1 MKNLLY
7 FNGTIYTKKSSKIVS
22 MLSSIHVGELFDT
35 GKVDFAPKY
44 IIVKPD
50 VIVDYNENMGGVD
63 LLSRVTVPYS
73 SQQKG
78 GNKWYRK
85 IAELFIELSV
95 HNAFIV
101 WKKLNNSTKTQL
113 IFRDELI
120 QEIITVH
127 LSGQLSLNAGSGP
140 ARLSQNNDPLRLEC
154 RHFIRKKS
162 GGKRGRCVQSNK
174 MGVRHEVMYECR
186 ACNVSLCIES
196 WFQIYHTMKDI
207 TMVSIS

>member
-1 MKNLLY
+1 M
-7 FNGTIYTKKSSKIVS
+7 
-22 MLSSIHVGELFDT
+22 
-35 GKVDFAPKY
+35 
-44 IIVKPD
+44 
-50 VIVDYNENMGGVD
+50 
-63 LLSRVTVPYS
+63 
-73 SQQKG
+73 
-78 GNKWYRK
+78 
-85 IAELFIELSV
+85 FIELSV

-101 WKKLNNSTKTQL
+101 WKKPNNSTKTQL

-162 GGKRGRCVQSNK
+162 GGKRGRCVKVTKWEYDMKLCTSY
-174 MGVRHEVMYECR
+174 VRVMYECR